1 LSSARLK
8 RWDWFIIMDIQ
19 FGATVVDSN
28 DKHIGHVNKVILDTW
43 SGEPRKYAVRLE
55 GKVDMV
61 FFTPQQVDTASKDKV
76 KLTITKEEIEVA

>member
-1 LSSARLK
+1 
-8 RWDWFIIMDIQ
+8 MDIQ
-19 FGATVVDSN
+19 FGDTVVDGN
-28 DKHIGHVNKVILDTW
+28 DKRIGSISKVILDTW

-76 KLTITKEEIEVA
+76 KLTVTKEEIESA